1 MMNNKKKLRT
11 VCIFELQLSILDD
24 TDLSAMKFEGVSNF
38 TFLSNFTS
46 DFLCYYILF
55 SCCDNLYNSHI
66 VLCNDT
72 SHNRLILVLFK
83 GFPHSSV
90 GKESTC
96 NAGDPGSIPESGRF
110 TGEGVGYPLQY
121 SWASPVAQLVKNL
134 PAVQETRVQSLGQ
147 EDPLEK
153 GMVTHSS
160 ILAWR
165 IRYTEDPGGLKSMGS
180 QRIGRDWVTNA
191 SLLTGLRFIF
201 KQLYQEGPWGLCS
214 LSSFRLENICMLPLC
229 LSDMLT
235 GFPVGLKFFLQD
247 ASHFSPTDCIQCC
260 CRDV

>member
-1 MMNNKKKLRT
+1 M
-11 VCIFELQLSILDD
+11 IL
-24 TDLSAMKFEGVSNF
+24 TDLSAMTFEGVSNF
-38 TFLSNFTS
+38 TCLSNFAS
-46 DFLCYYILF
+46 DFLCYYTLF
-55 SCCDNLYNSHI
+55 SWCDNLYNGHI

-134 PAVQETRVQSLGQ
+134 PAVQETRVQSPGQ

-191 SLLTGLRFIF
+191 PLLTGLHFIF
-201 KQLYQEGPWGLCS
+201 KQLYQEGSRGLCS
-214 LSSFRLENICMLPLC
+214 LSSFMLENYLYVASLLEWHLDWVPCGSQV
-229 LSDMLT
+229 LS
-235 GFPVGLKFFLQD
+235 
-247 ASHFSPTDCIQCC
+247 SRC
-260 CRDV
+260 